1 MTGFLSTED
10 ISLRDRTVQFLV
22 VEENI
27 TNITIKNAPYEL
39 DNCYIAAQMLKYGE
53 VIPGSVRR
61 GYIKDTHVE
70 NGSKYLQI
78 MNCIPSCF
86 L

>member
-1 MTGFLSTED
+1 MSAKEKLITED

-39 DNCYIAAQMLKYGE
+39 DNCYIAAQMFK
-53 VIPGSVRR
+53 
-61 GYIKDTHVE
+61 
-70 NGSKYLQI
+70 
-78 MNCIPSCF
+78 
-86 L
+86 